1 MKPELKWVV
10 MISVWSLI
18 FISVLAKADNGR
30 AAIMKVRMPN
40 GIIIQKKVKSMKEGR
55 YKNIIRQGFDLS
67 CGAASLATIMTYYY
81 KDPIEEIE
89 IVKYI
94 LEKSDRKKIAEKGFS
109 LLDLKSF
116 AVQRNYQVLG
126 YKNVKPDNLRK
137 LKFPTIVLL
146 SSKKY
151 THFVLLKGVRGS
163 TAFLADPAFGNRTM
177 SIEEFERDW
186 NGVILLVVSNT
197 TKLKELSLDTTILAP
212 ESDILII
219 QAIGASGFQSFGSF
233 QTAGEF

>member
-1 MKPELKWVV
+1 MRSELKWMI

-18 FISVLAKADNGR
+18 FINVSLKADNGY
-30 AAIMKVRMPN
+30 AAIIKIRMPN
-40 GIIIQKKVKSMKEGR
+40 GIIIQKQVTSLKEGR
-55 YKNIIRQGFDLS
+55 YKNIIRQEFDLS

-94 LEKSDRKKIAEKGFS
+94 LEKSDRKKIAKKGFS
-109 LLDLKSF
+109 LLDLKAF
-116 AVQRNYQVLG
+116 AVQRNYQVAG
-126 YKNVKPDNLRK
+126 YKNVKSDNLRK

-151 THFVLLKGVRGS
+151 SHFVLLKGVRGS

-177 SIEEFERDW
+177 NIEEFERDW

-197 TKLKELSLDTTILAP
+197 TKLKELALDTTILAP
-212 ESDILII
+212 ESDIMSI
-219 QAIGASGFQSFGSF
+219 QTIGARGFQSFGSF
-233 QTAGEF
+233 QTVGEF